1 MPVDIV
7 VGRSVL
13 NVKFVRIEWL
23 FDTPIER
30 AKTYGILKGLSKA
43 NKTSYLHRLDAIKK
57 QICS

>member
-1 MPVDIV
+1 
-7 VGRSVL
+7 VL